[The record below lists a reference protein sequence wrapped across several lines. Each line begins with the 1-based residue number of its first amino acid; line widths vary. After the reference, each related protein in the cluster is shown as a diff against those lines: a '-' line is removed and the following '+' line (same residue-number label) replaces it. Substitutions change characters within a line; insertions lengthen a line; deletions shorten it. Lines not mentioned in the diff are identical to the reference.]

1 MVWIAAL
8 GLVLQITGLV
18 IASSGISQTYNA
30 MFGRVLWRD
39 LAADLIGWW
48 RRVILRR
55 PQGQSIEVEPATISV
70 EAASLEITRGR
81 RPPPEEPA
89 TTEDR
94 VRWLDE
100 VTADIYEDLTSV
112 RAAARTTATEVE
124 QRLASEFAA
133 VDSRA
138 ARVAKGLE
146 VVRVAVAGSDG
157 AGLRRAVLG
166 LLVTLFGVALTAFGL
181 PW

>member
-55 PQGQSIEVEPATISV
+55 PQGQSIEVEPATPKQHLRGVIIGAPQRHLSV
-70 EAASLEITRGR
+70 SSGR
-81 RPPPEEPA
+81 FGRVGA
-89 TTEDR
+89 RAFDR
-94 VRWLDE
+94 CRW
-100 VTADIYEDLTSV
+100 
-112 RAAARTTATEVE
+112 RA
-124 QRLASEFAA
+124 
-133 VDSRA
+133 
-138 ARVAKGLE
+138 
-146 VVRVAVAGSDG
+146 
-157 AGLRRAVLG
+157 
-166 LLVTLFGVALTAFGL
+166 
-181 PW
+181 

>member
-1 MVWIAAL
+1 M
-8 GLVLQITGLV
+8 
-18 IASSGISQTYNA
+18 
-30 MFGRVLWRD
+30 
-39 LAADLIGWW
+39 
-48 RRVILRR
+48 
-55 PQGQSIEVEPATISV
+55 
-70 EAASLEITRGR
+70 
-81 RPPPEEPA
+81 
-89 TTEDR
+89 
-94 VRWLDE
+94 RWLDE